1 MIADQAECCNRF
13 YLQFAIGGTLSS
25 PVRKLV
31 YGIFERLAQK
41 EMAELE
47 DDCKNP
53 RQAQWRK
60 LSEIMS
66 LNGETAF
73 GKERSFGLVKSIT
86 DYQNSA
92 QISDYEKFRPYIDRM
107 WQGEKDILTS
117 EKPFMYATTSG
128 TMGQS
133 KYIPVTPSYIKEFRK
148 ASVASGY
155 LTLKSF
161 PGIVNGVT
169 LSVFSPAEE
178 GRSADGTPFGAISGG
193 LYLREPW
200 LVKKYISPV
209 PYHVYLIKD
218 YESKYYALLRCALI
232 LPLTTFYTLNPSTI
246 VMLLK
251 KLEKFAPLLI
261 KDIAEGKCNT
271 PSQLNPETMAA
282 LKPFLKKDPER
293 ARYLQSLL
301 DKGQFVPRQIWPGL
315 QVVCCWTKASAAF
328 YIKDFPEYFGDT
340 PITDVSYGAS
350 EGRGSISMGDGRQLL
365 AIRSHFFEFI
375 PESEIESPNP
385 TVLLADELSVGQNYY
400 ILFSTAAGLYR
411 YHINDVI
418 KVVGHHHNCPL
429 IEFQYKGG
437 NISSFTGEKL
447 TELQVTQAMQSALTE
462 TSSSCRFFTLL
473 PEFRPHPHYKLLLE
487 FEPEQKSPE
496 MQAKLV
502 LNSFEAHLCRLNG
515 EYETKRN
522 SQRLDPPDVS
532 LLPCGAYEKL
542 RKALSAKGTP
552 DAQIKFSHLNPKDEI
567 RSYFEEQA
575 AISGDRQMAEEHQ

>member
-1 MIADQAECCNRF
+1 M
-13 YLQFAIGGTLSS
+13 SS

-31 YGIFERLAQK
+31 YGIFERLANK

-60 LSEIMS
+60 LSEIMA
-66 LNGETAF
+66 LNEATVF
-73 GKERSFGLVKSIT
+73 GKERSFASVKSIA
-86 DYQNSA
+86 DYQNA
-92 QISDYEKFRPYIDRM
+92 TQISDYEKFRPYIDRM
-107 WQGEKDILTS
+107 WNGEQAVLTA

-155 LTLKSF
+155 FTLKSF

-178 GRSADGTPFGAISGG
+178 GQSNDGTPYGAISGG

-218 YESKYYALLRCALI
+218 YESKYYALLRCALV

-251 KLEKFAPLLI
+251 KLSKFAPALI
-261 KDIAEGKCNT
+261 KDIADGQCNA
-271 PSQLNPETMAA
+271 PGALDSETMNA

-293 ARYLQSLL
+293 ARYLHTLL
-301 DKGQFVPRQIWPGL
+301 ERGEFKPNRIWPEL

-375 PESEIESPNP
+375 PESEIDSPNP
-385 TVLLADELSVGQNYY
+385 TILLADELSVGENYY

-418 KVVGHHHNCPL
+418 KVVGHHHKCPL

-447 TELQVTQAMQSALTE
+447 TELQVTQAMQSALRE
-462 TSSSCRFFTLL
+462 TASSCRFFTLL
-473 PEFRPHPHYKLLLE
+473 PEFRPNPHYKLLIE
-487 FEPEQKSPE
+487 FEAEQKAQDE
-496 MQAKLV
+496 QAQIV
-502 LNSFEAHLCRLNG
+502 LSAFEKNLRQLNA
-515 EYETKRN
+515 EYETKRT
-522 SQRLDPPDVS
+522 SQRLDPPEVA
-532 LLPCGAYEKL
+532 LLNSGAYEIL
-542 RKALSAKGTP
+542 RKRLSAKGTP

-575 AISGDRQMAEEHQ
+575 DVSSLR

>member
-1 MIADQAECCNRF
+1 M
-13 YLQFAIGGTLSS
+13 SS

-60 LSEIMS
+60 LSEILA
-66 LNGETAF
+66 LNGKTVFGNERAF
-73 GKERSFGLVKSIT
+73 ASVKSIA
-86 DYQNSA
+86 DYQNA
-92 QISDYEKFRPYIDRM
+92 TPISDYEKFRPYIDRM
-107 WQGEKDILTS
+107 WQGEANVLTS
-117 EKPFMYATTSG
+117 EQPFMYATTSG

-133 KYIPVTPSYIKEFRK
+133 KYIPVTASYIREFRK

-155 LTLKSF
+155 FTLKSF

-178 GRSADGTPFGAISGG
+178 GRSASGTPYGAISGG

-218 YESKYYALLRCALI
+218 YESKYYALLRCALV
-232 LPLTTFYTLNPSTI
+232 LPLTSFYTLNPSTI

-251 KLEKFAPLLI
+251 KLDKFAPALI
-261 KDIAEGKCNT
+261 KDIAEGTCNT
-271 PSQLNPETMAA
+271 PSKLDAETMTA
-282 LKPFLKKDPER
+282 LKPFLKKDLER
-293 ARYLQSLL
+293 ARYLQGLL
-301 DKGQFVPRQIWPGL
+301 DRGEFKPKKIWPQL

-328 YIKDFPEYFGDT
+328 YIKDFTEYFADT

-375 PESEIESPNP
+375 PEDEIDSPNP
-385 TVLLADELSVGQNYY
+385 TVFLADELSKGKNYY

-418 KVVGHHHNCPL
+418 KVVGFHHNCPL

-447 TELQVTQAMQSALTE
+447 TELQVTQAMQSALEE
-462 TSSSCRFFTLL
+462 TKSGCRFFTLL
-473 PEFRPHPHYKLLLE
+473 PEFRPHPHYKLLIE
-487 FEPEQKSPE
+487 FEPQQEKQEQ
-496 MQAKLV
+496 QAKQV
-502 LNSFEAHLCRLNG
+502 LESFERQLCKLNE
-515 EYETKRN
+515 EYQTKRR
-522 SQRLDPPDVS
+522 SQRLEAAEIG
-532 LLPCGAYEKL
+532 LLRSGSYENL
-542 RKALSAKGTP
+542 RKRLSSNGTP
-552 DAQIKFSHLNPKDEI
+552 DAQIKFSHLNPKNEI

-575 AISGDRQMAEEHQ
+575 ELSGQALAQEHL

>member
-1 MIADQAECCNRF
+1 M
-13 YLQFAIGGTLSS
+13 SS
-25 PVRKLV
+25 TVRKLV
-31 YGIFERLAQK
+31 YGIFERLARK

-60 LSEIMS
+60 LAEIMK
-66 LNGETAF
+66 LNGETVF
-73 GKERSFGLVKSIT
+73 GKEHSFSSVNSIS
-86 DYQNSA
+86 DYQNA
-92 QISDYEKFRPYIDRM
+92 TQISDYEKFRPYIDRM
-107 WQGEKDILTS
+107 WQGEKQVLTA
-117 EKPFMYATTSG
+117 EHPFMYATTSG

-155 LTLKSF
+155 FTLKSF

-178 GRSADGTPFGAISGG
+178 GRSADGTPYGAISGG

-200 LVKKYISPV
+200 LVKKYISPI
-209 PYHVYLIKD
+209 PYQVYLIKD
-218 YESKYYALLRCALI
+218 YESKYYALLRCALA

-251 KLEKFAPLLI
+251 KLDKFAPSLI
-261 KDIAEGKCNT
+261 KDIAEGTCNS
-271 PSQLNPETMAA
+271 PSALGSETREAI
-282 LKPFLKKDPER
+282 KPFLSKDPER
-293 ARYLQSLL
+293 ARYLSSLL
-301 DKGQFVPRQIWPGL
+301 EKGQFRPEKIWPQL

-328 YIKDFPEYFGDT
+328 YIKDFPEYFGNT

-375 PESEIESPNP
+375 PESEIDSPTP
-385 TVLLADELSVGQNYY
+385 SILLADELSVGQNYY

-418 KVVGHHHNCPL
+418 KVVGMHHNCPL

-447 TELQVTQAMQSALTE
+447 TELQVTQAMQSALKE
-462 TSSSCRFFTLL
+462 TNSSCRFFTLL
-473 PEFRPHPHYKLLLE
+473 PEFRPQPHYKLLLE
-487 FEPEQKSPE
+487 FEPEQGGAQK
-496 MQAKLV
+496 QAQSV
-502 LNSFEAHLCRLNG
+502 LESFERHLCNLNE
-515 EYETKRN
+515 EYKTKRN
-522 SQRLDPPDVS
+522 SQRLDPPELA
-532 LLPCGAYEKL
+532 LLKTGAYENLRRKL
-542 RKALSAKGTP
+542 SSGGTP

-575 AISGDRQMAEEHQ
+575 SVSEPREFAEEHQ

>member
-1 MIADQAECCNRF
+1 
-13 YLQFAIGGTLSS
+13 
-25 PVRKLV
+25 
-31 YGIFERLAQK
+31 
-41 EMAELE
+41 MAELE

-60 LSEIMS
+60 LAEIMK
-66 LNGETAF
+66 LNGETVF
-73 GKERSFGLVKSIT
+73 GKEHSFSSVNSIS
-86 DYQNSA
+86 DYQNA
-92 QISDYEKFRPYIDRM
+92 TQISDYEKFRPYIDRM
-107 WQGEKDILTS
+107 WQGEKQILTA
-117 EKPFMYATTSG
+117 EHPFMYATTSG

-155 LTLKSF
+155 FTLKSF

-178 GRSADGTPFGAISGG
+178 GRSADGTPYGAISGG

-200 LVKKYISPV
+200 LVKKYISPI
-209 PYHVYLIKD
+209 PYQVYLIKD
-218 YESKYYALLRCALI
+218 YESKYYALLRCALA

-251 KLEKFAPLLI
+251 KLDKFAPSLI
-261 KDIAEGKCNT
+261 KDIAEGTCNS
-271 PSQLNPETMAA
+271 PSALGSETREAI
-282 LKPFLKKDPER
+282 KPFLSKDPER
-293 ARYLQSLL
+293 ARYLSSLL
-301 DKGQFVPRQIWPGL
+301 EKGQFRPEKIWPQL

-328 YIKDFPEYFGDT
+328 YIKDFPEYFGNT

-375 PESEIESPNP
+375 PESEIDSPTP
-385 TVLLADELSVGQNYY
+385 SILLADELSVGQNYY

-418 KVVGHHHNCPL
+418 KVVGMHHNCPL

-447 TELQVTQAMQSALTE
+447 TELQVTQAMQSALKE
-462 TSSSCRFFTLL
+462 TNSSCRFFTLL
-473 PEFRPHPHYKLLLE
+473 PEFRPQPHYKLLLE
-487 FEPEQKSPE
+487 FEPEQGGAQK
-496 MQAKLV
+496 QAQSV
-502 LNSFEAHLCRLNG
+502 LESFERHLCNLNE
-515 EYETKRN
+515 EYKTKRN
-522 SQRLDPPDVS
+522 SQRLDPPELA
-532 LLPCGAYEKL
+532 LLKTGAYENLRRKL
-542 RKALSAKGTP
+542 SSAGTP

-575 AISGDRQMAEEHQ
+575 SISEPREFAEEHQ